1 MLRKLGWFL
10 GVIASM
16 SFSLFIIEEGLQ
28 VLMFS
33 SWAGK
38 NVSTETRQLIVE
50 LYAANNALLDVLT
63 YTLGIFIPPMFMAY
77 RAYTQAGWVW
87 VRAQVEAYGLQPP
100 KASLWW
106 APELGLS
113 LGVLL
118 AVVIGVWFLAGRL
131 PKGRSG
137 QLKEL
142 LRR

>member
-1 MLRKLGWFL
+1 MLRRLGWFL
-10 GVIASM
+10 GVVGSM
-16 SFSLFIIEEGLQ
+16 NFALFIIEEGLQ

-38 NVSTETRQLIVE
+38 HLSTETRQIIVE
-50 LYAANNALLDVLT
+50 LYAASNALLDVLT
-63 YTLGIFIPPMFMAY
+63 RTLGIFIPPMYLAY
-77 RAYTQAGWVW
+77 RGYVEAGWVW
-87 VRAQVEAYGLQPP
+87 VRAQVEAYGLLPP

-106 APELGLS
+106 VPELGLS
-113 LGVLL
+113 LGILL
-118 AVVIGVWFLAGRL
+118 AAAVAVWILAGRL